1 MSGPETGDT
10 EDWQEK
16 EQGLQD
22 ETGNDLSN
30 KYNNNPKS
38 KKISLFSTLF
48 FIQTGCCLMVCRSGE
63 YSCWKQMKS
72 NFWDGL
78 SWKVDLQT

>member
-1 MSGPETGDT
+1 MSGPETGGT

-22 ETGNDLSN
+22 ETGNDLNN
-30 KYNNNPKS
+30 KYNSNPKS

-48 FIQTGCCLMVCRSGE
+48 FIHTSCCLTACRSGE
-63 YSCWKQMKS
+63 YSCWK
-72 NFWDGL
+72 
-78 SWKVDLQT
+78 